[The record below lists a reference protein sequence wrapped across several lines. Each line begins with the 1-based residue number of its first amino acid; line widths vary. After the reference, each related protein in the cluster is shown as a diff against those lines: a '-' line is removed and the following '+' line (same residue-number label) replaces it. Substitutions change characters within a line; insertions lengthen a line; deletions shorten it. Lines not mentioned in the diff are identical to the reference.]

1 MNTETVK
8 EEPPAD
14 VGSGQ
19 ISGGW
24 EFIWSAYGIT
34 WIALI
39 VYITFIWTRGK
50 R

>member
-8 EEPPAD
+8 SETAVD

-39 VYITFIWTRGK
+39 VYIIFIWTRGK
-50 R
+50 Q

>member
-1 MNTETVK
+1 MKTETVQ
-8 EEPPAD
+8 EDLSSD

-39 VYITFIWTRGK
+39 VYIIFIWTRGK

>member
-1 MNTETVK
+1 MNTETVQ
-8 EEPPAD
+8 EEAVGA

-34 WIALI
+34 WIAVI

>member
-1 MNTETVK
+1 MNTKTVQ
-8 EEPPAD
+8 EEKPVD

-19 ISGGW
+19 IRGGW
-24 EFIWSAYGIT
+24 EFILPAYGIT

-50 R
+50 Q